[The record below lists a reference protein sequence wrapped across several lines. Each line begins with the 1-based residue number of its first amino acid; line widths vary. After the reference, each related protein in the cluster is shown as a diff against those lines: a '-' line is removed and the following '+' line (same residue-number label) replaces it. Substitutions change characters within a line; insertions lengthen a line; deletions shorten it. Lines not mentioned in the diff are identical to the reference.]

1 MKTFI
6 KYLLSALIVM
16 AAIFASLYF
25 LLVPGQLKSF
35 AYTDEQVALIRKNG
49 MVYDFIRAGRSS
61 LMSAALEKDPENIR
75 KMDQYLISDK
85 DLPANTDFTA
95 IYNVVA
101 PLYDKG
107 YEKEDILK
115 LVNNVEL
122 MDLMLLA
129 ENPLPVN
136 KDVMF
141 TALDKKYNVIQAYQL
156 ANLDKELSTLIIN
169 DGADY
174 ATTVKLNNKGYS
186 VDDIKAM
193 SKLSSSELRLVTLM
207 KYMEFLPE
215 MVRTQGFNMKLLP
228 RYVINMNENGCLPE
242 DSVMYVNDDLDYVAL
257 EDLDLYGMYSDD
269 FRTINPSSYTALV
282 NKNHYLNSD
291 YAPTD
296 LTEFSQ
302 EEMRTDVATALGSLF
317 TALDNQGYDD
327 IIVDIAYISYDEQ
340 DELFNRYLEM
350 FDDDEEAALLRTPYA
365 GYSEHQTGLA
375 IDFYYKGK
383 NFSEYNGY
391 QWLLDN
397 AHTFGFI
404 LRYPEGKEFLTGF
417 ENEPNHFR
425 YVGVEAAT
433 IMHDNRWTLEE
444 YTAVFE

>member
-75 KMDQYLISDK
+75 KMDQYLISDR

-107 YEKEDILK
+107 YEKEDVLK

-269 FRTINPSSYTALV
+269 FRTVNPSSYTALV

-302 EEMRTDVATALGSLF
+302 EEMRTDVAIALGSLF

-383 NFSEYNGY
+383 NFSEYTGY
-391 QWLLDN
+391 QC
-397 AHTFGFI
+397 AH
-404 LRYPEGKEFLTGF
+404 LRIHIE
-417 ENEPNHFR
+417 
-425 YVGVEAAT
+425 
-433 IMHDNRWTLEE
+433 IS
-444 YTAVFE
+444 

>member
-6 KYLLSALIVM
+6 KYLLSTLIVM

-61 LMSAALEKDPENIR
+61 LMSAALEKNPENIR

-107 YEKEDILK
+107 YEKEDVLK
-115 LVNNVEL
+115 LVNSVEL
-122 MDLMLLA
+122 MDLMLLT

-156 ANLDKELSTLIIN
+156 ANLDKELSTLIIS

-257 EDLDLYGMYSDD
+257 EDLDLYGMYNDD
-269 FRTINPSSYTALV
+269 FRTVNPSSYTALV

-350 FDDDEEAALLRTPYA
+350 FD
-365 GYSEHQTGLA
+365 
-375 IDFYYKGK
+375 
-383 NFSEYNGY
+383 
-391 QWLLDN
+391 N

-404 LRYPEGKEFLTGF
+404 LRYPKDKEFLTGF

>member
-35 AYTDEQVALIRKNG
+35 AYTDEQVVLIRKNG

-61 LMSAALEKDPENIR
+61 LMSAALEKNPENIR

-107 YEKEDILK
+107 YEKEDVLK

-156 ANLDKELSTLIIN
+156 ANLDKELSTLIIS

-257 EDLDLYGMYSDD
+257 EDLDLYGMYNDD
-269 FRTINPSSYTALV
+269 FRTVNPSSYTALV

-291 YAPTD
+291 HAPTD

-350 FDDDEEAALLRTPYA
+350 FDDDEEAALLKTPYA

-391 QWLLDN
+391 QWL
-397 AHTFGFI
+397 
-404 LRYPEGKEFLTGF
+404 
-417 ENEPNHFR
+417 
-425 YVGVEAAT
+425 
-433 IMHDNRWTLEE
+433 
-444 YTAVFE
+444 

>member
-75 KMDQYLISDK
+75 KMDQYLISDR

-107 YEKEDILK
+107 YEKEDVLK

-242 DSVMYVNDDLDYVAL
+242 DSVMYVNDDLDYVTL

-269 FRTINPSSYTALV
+269 FRTVNPSSYTALV

-375 IDFYYKGK
+375 VDFYYKGK

>member
-35 AYTDEQVALIRKNG
+35 AYTDEQVVLIRKNG

-107 YEKEDILK
+107 YEKEDVLK

-365 GYSEHQTGLA
+365 CYSEHQTGLA
-375 IDFYYKGK
+375 VDFYYKGK

-391 QWLLDN
+391 QWLLD
-397 AHTFGFI
+397 
-404 LRYPEGKEFLTGF
+404 
-417 ENEPNHFR
+417 
-425 YVGVEAAT
+425 
-433 IMHDNRWTLEE
+433 
-444 YTAVFE
+444 

>member
-35 AYTDEQVALIRKNG
+35 AYTDEQVVLIRKNG

-107 YEKEDILK
+107 YEKEDVLK

-242 DSVMYVNDDLDYVAL
+242 DSVMYVNDDLDYV
-257 EDLDLYGMYSDD
+257 DL
-269 FRTINPSSYTALV
+269 
-282 NKNHYLNSD
+282 
-291 YAPTD
+291 
-296 LTEFSQ
+296 
-302 EEMRTDVATALGSLF
+302 
-317 TALDNQGYDD
+317 
-327 IIVDIAYISYDEQ
+327 
-340 DELFNRYLEM
+340 
-350 FDDDEEAALLRTPYA
+350 
-365 GYSEHQTGLA
+365 
-375 IDFYYKGK
+375 
-383 NFSEYNGY
+383 
-391 QWLLDN
+391 
-397 AHTFGFI
+397 
-404 LRYPEGKEFLTGF
+404 
-417 ENEPNHFR
+417 
-425 YVGVEAAT
+425 
-433 IMHDNRWTLEE
+433 
-444 YTAVFE
+444 

>member
-75 KMDQYLISDK
+75 KMDQYLISDR

-107 YEKEDILK
+107 YEKEDVLK

-269 FRTINPSSYTALV
+269 FRTVNPSSYTALV

-350 FDDDEEAALLRTPYA
+350 FDDDEEAALMKTPYA

-417 ENEPNHFR
+417 ENEPNHCR